1 MKLEYRELDL
11 IRLMLLEKLSSKD
24 SPICETSVE
33 GYTVDADELI
43 KKVGE
48 EMNRIMS
55 SSSRRWSK

>member
-1 MKLEYRELDL
+1 MKLEYRELDF

-43 KKVGE
+43 KKVGK

-55 SSSRRWSK
+55 SSSRRWCK